1 MHDADEHQPPL
12 DRLGVTLR
20 YLFAALPL
28 LFYVVMLVLLSG
40 RGVPMPYGSLGWVLA
55 DMGLGVAGLVL
66 MRWRRRWPWQIAL
79 ALALLT
85 AVSTTAGGP
94 GCVAYISLVT
104 HRRWRQIV
112 PVAVVT
118 CLSMIVSSLLVG
130 TSFTTSAI
138 GAAAAGVVVI
148 AVATLVGLY
157 ARGRRDLAA
166 SQRAAEAA
174 AQRQRVERAQLAER
188 LQIAQ
193 EMHDVLAHR
202 ISLLAMLAGGLA
214 YRKDLTPEQTREA
227 ALAIQENAH
236 QSLNE
241 LRAVLGTLR
250 RDGAATGGPNGGP
263 NGGPTGGTE
272 GPQPTLDHLDT
283 LFEEVRAAGQRVE
296 VDDTIDCRERLPT
309 QTGRHAYRI
318 VQEALTNARKHAP
331 GSRVTAELAGR
342 PGEGLRIRVSNPAPP
357 GPSAGPGSRLGL
369 VGLAERTR
377 MAGGTISHTV
387 RHGRF
392 ILDARLPWEA

>member
-12 DRLGVTLR
+12 DTLGITLR
-20 YLFAALPL
+20 HLFAALPL
-28 LFYVVMLVLLSG
+28 LFYVVTVVLLSG
-40 RGVPMPYGSLGWVLA
+40 RAPVPYASTGWVLA
-55 DMGLGVAGLVL
+55 DMGLGVAGLVV

-79 ALALLT
+79 ATALPT
-85 AVSTTAGGP
+85 VVSFTAGGP
-94 GCVAYISLVT
+94 ALVAYTSLVT

-112 PVAVVT
+112 PVAAASCLIMFVAGWLQDGS
-118 CLSMIVSSLLVG
+118 LSMAVVNAVTGLV
-130 TSFTTSAI
+130 I
-138 GAAAAGVVVI
+138 L
-148 AVATLVGLY
+148 AVATVLGLY
-157 ARGRRDLAA
+157 VRSRRDLTT
-166 SQRAAEAA
+166 SQRKAEAA
-174 AQRQRVERAQLAER
+174 VQRQRVEQAQLAER

-250 RDGAATGGPNGGP
+250 RDPGPDGGPNGGLP
-263 NGGPTGGTE
+263 GPQ
-272 GPQPTLDHLDT
+272 GPQPTLAQLDT
-283 LFEEVRAAGQRVE
+283 LFEEVRTAGQRVE
-296 VDDTIDCRERLPT
+296 VDDAIDCREQLPT

-331 GSRVTAELAGR
+331 GSRVTAELGGR
-342 PGEGLRIRVSNPAPP
+342 PGEGLRIRVSNPAPA
-357 GPSAGPGSRLGL
+357 GASAGPGGRLGL

-387 RHGRF
+387 RDGRF

>member
-1 MHDADEHQPPL
+1 MHDADEHQPPI
-12 DRLGVTLR
+12 DRLGTTLR

-28 LFYVVMLVLLSG
+28 LLYVVMVVLMSG
-40 RGVPMPYGSLGWVLA
+40 RVPMPYGSLGWVLA
-55 DMGLGVAGLVL
+55 DMGLGAAGLVL
-66 MRWRRRWPWQIAL
+66 MRWRRRWPWRIAL
-79 ALALLT
+79 ALALMT

-94 GCVAYISLVT
+94 GCVTYISLVT

-118 CLSMIVSSLLVG
+118 CLSMVVSSLLVG
-130 TSFTTSAI
+130 TSFATSAI
-138 GAAAAGVVVI
+138 GAAATGVVVI
-148 AVATLVGLY
+148 AVATVLGLY
-157 ARGRRDLAA
+157 VRGRRDLAA
-166 SQRAAEAA
+166 SERAAEAA
-174 AQRQRVERAQLAER
+174 AQRQRVEQAQLAER

-250 RDGAATGGPNGGP
+250 RDG
-263 NGGPTGGTE
+263 GPTGGRAGGTNGGPE

-331 GSRVTAELAGR
+331 GSRVTAELGGR